1 MDLTLGIAVLGI
13 VLSCATFFV
22 GRMSAAKS
30 SGAESGTILT
40 EIGYLKKGIDDIQ
53 KHMSEQDEHYNALA
67 ERVTRCEASVSSAHK
82 RLDDHGVG
90 KEKSNGN

>member
-1 MDLTLGIAVLGI
+1 MDVSYIIALIGIA
-13 VLSCATFFV
+13 LSCATFFV

-30 SGAESGTILT
+30 RGAESGTILT

-53 KHMSEQDEHYNALA
+53 KHMSEQDERYNALA
-67 ERVTRCEASVSSAHK
+67 ERITRCEASVSSAHK

-90 KEKSNGN
+90 KA